1 MCVVYRCSYLHWTGY
16 VACDGDCLFEPCI
29 VNTITPGLI
38 VGLVLAS
45 LGLAVL
51 LAVVLTFGRQ
61 IYMRRKRRL
70 EYTDLE
76 GGVDE
81 EGL

>member
-1 MCVVYRCSYLHWTGY
+1 M
-16 VACDGDCLFEPCI
+16 
-29 VNTITPGLI
+29 
-38 VGLVLAS
+38 GLVLAS